1 MLQLR
6 AAHLPREPSTR
17 PAHRVRPAPTPLRGG
32 AVRRCNAYGPMA
44 ANESSGPSF
53 YASEQESS
61 ATQVAVSRRICA
73 SSRFVSTRCR
83 LHLSMH
89 GNLAGWTFESDK
101 ARCFFAAVRGLRRID
116 SETGSFP
123 TSRTHRTRSA
133 MPSHGTHAAR
143 TVRHA
148 CTIAGHFEMASSAMP
163 FVRGPMNPIAAIT
176 ITIAPAMNANTPK
189 VPKPFSTA
197 AITNDEKIAE
207 KRLHE

>member
-1 MLQLR
+1 
-6 AAHLPREPSTR
+6 
-17 PAHRVRPAPTPLRGG
+17 
-32 AVRRCNAYGPMA
+32 
-44 ANESSGPSF
+44 
-53 YASEQESS
+53 
-61 ATQVAVSRRICA
+61 
-73 SSRFVSTRCR
+73 
-83 LHLSMH
+83 MH

-101 ARCFFAAVRGLRRID
+101 GRCFFAAVRWLRQID

-123 TSRTHRTRSA
+123 TSRTHRPRSA

-148 CTIAGHFEMASSAMP
+148 CTITGHFEMASSAMP
-163 FVRGPMNPIAAIT
+163 FVRGPMSPIATIT

>member
-1 MLQLR
+1 MLLLR

-32 AVRRCNAYGPMA
+32 AVRCCNAYGPMA

-53 YASEQESS
+53 YASTQESAATQIAVHREFALRHALFQLVAACSVIAWQCCLLGVRDRYAMPRFSRRRGGFSESIRMPYHFRYATS
-61 ATQVAVSRRICA
+61 AT
-73 SSRFVSTRCR
+73 
-83 LHLSMH
+83 
-89 GNLAGWTFESDK
+89 
-101 ARCFFAAVRGLRRID
+101 
-116 SETGSFP
+116 
-123 TSRTHRTRSA
+123 
-133 MPSHGTHAAR
+133 HGTHAAR
-143 TVRHA
+143 TARHA
-148 CTIAGHFEMASSAMP
+148 CTSTDYFEMVSSAMP
-163 FVRGPMNPIAAIT
+163 FVRGPMSPIAAIT